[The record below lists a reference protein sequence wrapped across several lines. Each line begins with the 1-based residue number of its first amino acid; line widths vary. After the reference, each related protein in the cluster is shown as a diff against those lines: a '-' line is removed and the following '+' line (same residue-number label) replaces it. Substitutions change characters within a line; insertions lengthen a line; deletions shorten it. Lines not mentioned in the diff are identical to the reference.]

1 MHPNRKK
8 LRLRAVLLVGAGV
21 LLVAGLYMGGRW
33 LEDREK
39 HPEARG
45 DHLQRQSYVA
55 TVEYDGETYRQRQ
68 NLTSIL
74 LMGVDQPSTAES
86 GGYRNGGQA
95 DFLRLMV
102 IDPARKTV
110 SQLQIDRD
118 TMTPITILGVLGNK
132 SGVRTA
138 QVSLSHGYGD
148 GGTQSCELTVEAVTN
163 LLFGAP
169 IDFYMA
175 MNLDGISELND
186 LVGGV
191 TVTLE
196 DDFTAI
202 DPTMTLGRTMTL
214 HGDQAETY
222 VRNRHDVNVGTNEAR
237 MARQEQYIGQLIDLF
252 MGAQQQN
259 ENFVGEVFDA
269 LTPYLTTSISRGRL
283 INEVWVAKD
292 YEMAPAVKP
301 QGVHQVAEDGFMQFQ
316 VDQTDLE
323 RIVLDMF
330 YEKVK

>member
-1 MHPNRKK
+1 MRPNQKK
-8 LRLRAVLLVGAGV
+8 LQLRIVLLAAAGI
-21 LLVAGLYMGGRW
+21 LLVVGLYMGGRW
-33 LEDREK
+33 LEEK
-39 HPEARG
+39 EKRPEVRG
-45 DHLQRQSYVA
+45 DHLLRQSYVP
-55 TVEYDGETYRQRQ
+55 TVEYNGETYRQRQ

-74 LMGVDQPSTAES
+74 LMGIDRASTAEGS
-86 GGYRNGGQA
+86 GYRNGGQA

-102 IDPARKTV
+102 IDPNRKLV

-148 GGTQSCELTVEAVTN
+148 GGEQSCELTVEAVTN

-237 MARQEQYIGQLIDLF
+237 MIRQEQYIAQLMDLF
-252 MGAQQQN
+252 MAAQQQN

-269 LTPYLTTSISRGRL
+269 LSPYLTTSISRGRL
-283 INEVWVAKD
+283 INEVWAAKD
-292 YEMAPAVKP
+292 YEMAAAVKP
-301 QGVHQVAEDGFMQFQ
+301 QGVHQVADDGFMQFQ
-316 VDQTDLE
+316 VDEADLE
-323 RIVLDMF
+323 QIVLDMF

>member
-8 LRLRAVLLVGAGV
+8 LRLRAVLLVVAGV

-39 HPEARG
+39 RPEARG
-45 DHLQRQSYVA
+45 DHLQRQNYVA

-252 MGAQQQN
+252 MAAQQQN
-259 ENFVGEVFDA
+259 ENFVGDVFDA

-283 INEVWVAKD
+283 INEVWAAKE

-316 VDQTDLE
+316 VDQADLE

-330 YEKVK
+330 YEKME

>member
-1 MHPNRKK
+1 MHPNRRRLQ
-8 LRLRAVLLVGAGV
+8 LRILLLAAIGILLVV
-21 LLVAGLYMGGRW
+21 GLYMGGRW
-33 LEDREK
+33 LEERDKR
-39 HPEARG
+39 PETRG
-45 DHLQRQSYVA
+45 DHLQRQSYVP
-55 TVEYDGETYRQRQ
+55 TVEYNGETYRQRQ

-74 LMGVDQPSTAES
+74 LMGVDKPSTAE
-86 GGYRNGGQA
+86 GNGYRNGGQA

-102 IDPARKTV
+102 IDSNRKLV

-132 SGVRTA
+132 SGMRTA

-148 GGTQSCELTVEAVTN
+148 GGEQSCELTVEAVTN

-175 MNLDGISELND
+175 LNLDGISELND

-214 HGDQAETY
+214 HGNQAETY
-222 VRNRHDVNVGTNEAR
+222 VRNRSDVNVGTNEAR
-237 MARQEQYIGQLIDLF
+237 MARQEQYIAQLMELL
-252 MGAQQQN
+252 MAAQQQN

-269 LTPYLTTSISRGRL
+269 LSPYLTTSISRGRL
-283 INEVWVAKD
+283 INEVWAAKD
-292 YEMAPAVKP
+292 YEMAAAVKP
-301 QGVHQVAEDGFMQFQ
+301 QGVHQVADDGFMQFQ
-316 VDQTDLE
+316 VDEADLE
-323 RIVLDMF
+323 QIVLDIF